1 MMTFVF
7 KKLCQQS
14 PNNCFTKI
22 KNNRKIKQKPDFLS
36 VHQMLASVIGC
47 KNCSLFLFFFNIYWL
62 HSYNNRE
69 CHWNFETCNIITPYI
84 QQWIHTVIFG
94 SYRYINFNT
103 LYPNN
108 SMAETTGNNLPDW
121 RKIIK
126 FL

>member
-47 KNCSLFLFFFNIYWL
+47 KNCSLFLFFF
-62 HSYNNRE
+62 
-69 CHWNFETCNIITPYI
+69 FFTYI
-84 QQWIHTVIFG
+84 DYIHI
-94 SYRYINFNT
+94 
-103 LYPNN
+103 
-108 SMAETTGNNLPDW
+108 TTGNAIEIL
-121 RKIIK
+121 KHVI
-126 FL
+126 

>member
-22 KNNRKIKQKPDFLS
+22 KNNRKIKQKPDFQCIRCWLRW
-36 VHQMLASVIGC
+36 LAVKTAHS
-47 KNCSLFLFFFNIYWL
+47 FFFFFYIYWL